1 MLCRAHPQ
9 KRRQTTNVVLV
20 VANTLMF
27 LLSATVRHLTVPTIC
42 PILTPRLQHLI
53 LDIVAAHEGFLHST
67 KAIEAAKFMLYV
79 SQTLIGDGFLVR
91 TLPPTFVAV
100 HLPPRDQIY
109 RLYRVFNSSWTAVLL
124 PTFLLWADAGA
135 PDPPISLP

>member
-42 PILTPRLQHLI
+42 PILTHRLQHLI
-53 LDIVAAHEGFLHST
+53 LDIVAAHEGFFHAA

-79 SQTLIGDGFLVR
+79 SQTLIGDGFLVSNPR
-91 TLPPTFVAV
+91 PLFVAF
-100 HLPPRDQIY
+100 HLPTPRSD
-109 RLYRVFNSSWTAVLL
+109 LPAVQSVQLQL
-124 PTFLLWADAGA
+124 DGGPASDI
-135 PDPPISLP
+135 PPVGGRWCA